1 MRGGGSL
8 EESHS
13 YVSDIF
19 GMWHVSVTLVSMTTG
34 DRFNKWSSPMSW
46 NHRIKISSV
55 FGGKDLIL
63 TECWLILLTMCL
75 KEVLK
80 EACVCVCVCALPKPY
95 ISMFLL
101 VVMLRS
107 IAVYMCVFVCAQ
119 VPQRVCAV
127 VAVDTICMVSVPILP
142 WNDANHVYDF
152 WTSCMCFCIC
162 ICVSEEANFALRRKW
177 ESAGRK
183 LQGWEKKKITCNCP
197 DFSAQKN

>member
-80 EACVCVCVCALPKPY
+80 EACVCVCAHFLNHISPCSSLWLCWDPLRSTCVYLFARKYLKECVLWLPWIRYAWYLFPFCLEMTLIMCTISELLVCAFASAYVWVRKQTLP
-95 ISMFLL
+95 
-101 VVMLRS
+101 
-107 IAVYMCVFVCAQ
+107 
-119 VPQRVCAV
+119 
-127 VAVDTICMVSVPILP
+127 
-142 WNDANHVYDF
+142 
-152 WTSCMCFCIC
+152 
-162 ICVSEEANFALRRKW
+162 
-177 ESAGRK
+177 
-183 LQGWEKKKITCNCP
+183 
-197 DFSAQKN
+197 